1 VVSAWTFVR
10 RLSKTIDN
18 QYLLQPTNLEGH
30 RIRIIRRSFDLGF
43 FLVLFSVCD
52 LQIIEPKD
60 VRQGSLARSPLVFS
74 DKLAGQL
81 ADATGHLD
89 ARDADRRQALEGC
102 LRKLDQPGV
111 SPAIANFTNSNR
123 SDTGSHSFQPMIA
136 PEKEPSS
143 LF

>member
-10 RLSKTIDN
+10 WLSNIISN
-18 QYLLQPTNLEGH
+18 QYLLQPTALEGH
-30 RIRIIRRSFDLGF
+30 RIRIIRRWFNLGF
-43 FLVLFSVCD
+43 FLSFFSVCD